1 MAPLGGC
8 NLSNPVD
15 ETWQSLREAVLAH
28 PRISGA
34 RFDHEIKRV
43 DLMTEK
49 TVVGPRRRI
58 SAFVHVDDDGARVV
72 IAGAGKRGVSHQ
84 VASELLA
91 DVSDRL
97 AANTAAPEDASP
109 SSPPSAA
116 ISIDLSEQP
125 PHVSRT
131 DRGPRTPPAPPPP
144 PSPWQSPG
152 PPAAPRRPPAAP
164 PLASPPQEYE
174 FPADDALSELARG
187 NDWL

>member
-58 SAFVHVDDDGARVV
+58 SAFVAADADGARVV

-84 VASELLA
+84 VATELLA
-91 DVSDRL
+91 EVSDRL
-97 AANTAAPEDASP
+97 AASTPEDASP
-109 SSPPSAA
+109 SPRLVGPRRNRPLGAAPSA
-116 ISIDLSEQP
+116 
-125 PHVSRT
+125 PHRSRT
-131 DRGPRTPPAPPPP
+131 ADATGT
-144 PSPWQSPG
+144 
-152 PPAAPRRPPAAP
+152 PAAPLAMADTPAARR
-164 PLASPPQEYE
+164 AA
-174 FPADDALSELARG
+174 PAARRAAPHVAAPG
-187 NDWL
+187 LRAPR

>member
-43 DLMTEK
+43 DLMTDK

-58 SAFVHVDDDGARVV
+58 SAFVAVDADGARVV

-84 VASELLA
+84 VATELLA
-91 DVSDRL
+91 EVSGRL
-97 AANTAAPEDASP
+97 AASTPEDASP
-109 SSPPSAA
+109 SPLSSAPVA
-116 ISIDLSEQP
+116 IDLSEQP
-125 PHVSRT
+125 RVSRT
-131 DRGPRTPPAPPPP
+131 DRGPRMPPAPPPP
-144 PSPWQSPG
+144 PSPWQTPR
-152 PPAAPRRPPAAP
+152 PPAAPPRPPAAP
-164 PLASPPQEYE
+164 PLTSPLQDYE
-174 FPADDALSELARG
+174 LPVDDALSELARG